1 MSTEVVV
8 GGAAI
13 EACAVR
19 AVLTVRSTLR
29 VLRGTGVL
37 AAAADSV
44 RTGDA
49 AVRLLVS
56 ADALDGPRISPELWA
71 QRRAADRVRFL
82 RGSHA
87 SLVIVDDQLALLPA
101 DSPSSGP
108 ACLCVTG
115 QGLVRA
121 MSQLFDALWD
131 CSWELTP
138 GATSTEGLLLD
149 DQDRQLLA
157 LVIAGIKD
165 GSIARQLGMGS
176 RTVQRRISAMS
187 QRMGARNRLE
197 LVRTAIELGLA

>member
-8 GGAAI
+8 GDAAI

-19 AVLTVRSTLR
+19 AVLTARSTLR

-37 AAAADSV
+37 AAAADAV

-56 ADALDGPRISPELWA
+56 ADALDGPRINPELWA

-101 DSPSSGP
+101 DPSSSRP
-108 ACLCVTG
+108 ACLSVTG
-115 QGLVRA
+115 RGLVRA

-138 GATSTEGLLLD
+138 GATSLEGLLD
-149 DQDRQLLA
+149 NQDRQVLG
-157 LVIAGIKD
+157 LVLAGIKD
-165 GSIARQLGMGS
+165 ESIARQLGMGS

-187 QRMGARNRLE
+187 QRMGARSRLE
-197 LVRTAIELGLA
+197 LVRTAMELGLA